1 MHQEEAHVP
10 IYNIVNIINII
21 NIVNIVPETHDTDP
35 FSADFSASSR
45 VRWEQ
50 QWKWKRHAV
59 TNQDRAYLPSHRS

>member
-1 MHQEEAHVP
+1 
-10 IYNIVNIINII
+10 
-21 NIVNIVPETHDTDP
+21 
-35 FSADFSASSR
+35 

>member
-10 IYNIVNIINII
+10 IYNIVNIV
-21 NIVNIVPETHDTDP
+21 NIVDIVPETHDTDP
-35 FSADFSASSR
+35 FSADFLASGR

-59 TNQDRAYLPSHRS
+59 TNQDRASLPSHRS